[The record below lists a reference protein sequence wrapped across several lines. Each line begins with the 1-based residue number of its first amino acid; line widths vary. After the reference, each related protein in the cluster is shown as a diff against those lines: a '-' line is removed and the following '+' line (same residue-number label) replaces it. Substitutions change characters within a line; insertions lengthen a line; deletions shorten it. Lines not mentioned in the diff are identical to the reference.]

1 MKTYLTVEHRHVIIY
16 YYYHY
21 YLYIHIF
28 FFCKKSVLKKYVMMI
43 INTVKTFSST
53 LYNEFSVS
61 TYLSLSSYLRNKCK
75 NKTSKDIQLYTISI
89 VFFSSFYTYR
99 FLIFFFICLHTIIF
113 YQIDFRFS
121 SDFRAVSSIFR
132 GLRGGF
138 KFWLMNKRV

>member
-113 YQIDFRFS
+113 YQLIFVFRVIFEP
-121 SDFRAVSSIFR
+121 FRQYFG
-132 GLRGGF
+132 GLEGVLNF
-138 KFWLMNKRV
+138 D